1 MKKTSFLF
9 IVVLILPIILFAEKR
24 PKNNMKFGKISKEEF
39 AITSNPLDTTAD
51 AIILGDFHHYSMEAF
66 SGSLKTNIK
75 VYRRILILD
84 PEGAEDLETI
94 SISLYKGNSG
104 ADKLSRFKA
113 STFNLEDG
121 KIIETKLDKDS
132 RFKEESDKWD
142 RYKFA
147 FNNVKKGSIIEYT
160 YTISSDF
167 FEFPTYYPQQEYPV
181 LWSELILQY
190 FDGINF
196 KYNYTGN
203 TSPLYRNSETIA
215 EKISDTWIFKNV
227 APLKQENYMG
237 PVKNYQ
243 TKINYELKSI
253 EIPGALYRDYTTSWQ
268 EIASDY
274 LEKEHAG
281 KLISKPRFFKDIVD
295 YVNADENATSPEEK
309 AASALNYIRS
319 NFLWNGNNSE
329 YPTYNFGDVLK
340 DKKGNS
346 ADLNILLMGS
356 LKSLDINVRPVLLS
370 TRDNGWLLK
379 SNPSTD
385 DLNYVISSYSI
396 DGNRHFVDAATSY
409 SGIDALPSKCFN
421 GEALVVDER
430 NATWVELSPN
440 MKYHR
445 KVFVQTKVT
454 EDLEVKGTCQTKEMD
469 YAAQYVRYK
478 IRKEGGLDKYI
489 EHQKKGLKDFDLT
502 NYEVKAIDQT
512 NEPVSVKFE
521 FSSENMIEELGDFI
535 AITPV
540 LFKDYEE
547 NPFKKDHR
555 EFAIDF
561 TYPITLEYT
570 YIINIPEGYA
580 FDELPKSTRV
590 SNADKS
596 INLLL
601 NSNAMGQSANI
612 TFRLEIKKA
621 MYKVTQYADIKTFFD
636 YLISQ
641 QNQPILIKEL

>member
-104 ADKLSRFKA
+104 ADKLSRIKA

>member
-9 IVVLILPIILFAEKR
+9 VVVLVLPLFLLAEKR
-24 PKNNMKFGKISKEEF
+24 PKNKMKFGKISMDDF
-39 AITSNPLDTTAD
+39 AITSTPLDTTAD
-51 AIILGDFHHYSMEAF
+51 AIILGDFHYYSMDAF

-84 PEGAEDLETI
+84 PEGAKDLETI
-94 SISLYKGNSG
+94 SISLYHGTSG
-104 ADKLSRFKA
+104 DDKLSRFKA

-121 KIIETKLDKDS
+121 KIIETELDKDS
-132 RFKEESDKWD
+132 RYKEESDKWD
-142 RYKFA
+142 TYKFA
-147 FNNVKKGSIIEYT
+147 FNNVKKGSILEYT

-167 FEFPTYYPQQEYPV
+167 FEFPTYYPQQEYPIF
-181 LWSELILQY
+181 WSELVLQY

-196 KYNYTGN
+196 KYNFTGN
-203 TSPLYRNSETIA
+203 TSPLFRNSETIT
-215 EKISDTWIFKNV
+215 EKISDTWVFKDV
-227 APLKQENYMG
+227 VPLKQENYMG
-237 PVKNYQ
+237 PVRNYQ
-243 TKINYELKSI
+243 TKINYELRSI
-253 EIPGALYRDYTTSWQ
+253 EIPGVLYRDYTTSWQ
-268 EIASDY
+268 EIANDY
-274 LEKEHAG
+274 MENEHAG
-281 KLISKPRFFKDIVD
+281 KLISKSLLFKDIVE
-295 YVNADENATSPEEK
+295 YVNSDENATTPETK
-309 AASALNYIRS
+309 VSSTLGYIRS
-319 NFLWNGNNSE
+319 NFLWNGKNSD
-329 YPTYNFGDVLK
+329 YPSYNFGDILK

-356 LKSLDINVRPVLLS
+356 LNSLGINVRPVVLS

-385 DLNYVISSYSI
+385 DLNYLLSSFSI
-396 DGNRHFVDAATSY
+396 DGKRHFVDAATSY

-421 GEALVVDER
+421 GEALIVDER

-440 MKYHR
+440 MQYHR
-445 KVFVQTKVT
+445 RVFIQANVT
-454 EDLEVKGTCQTKEMD
+454 EDLEIKGTCQSKEID

-478 IRKEGGLDKYI
+478 IRKEGGLEDYI
-489 EHQKKGLKDFDLT
+489 EHQKNGLKDFELM
-502 NYEVKAIDQT
+502 NYEVNDIDLT
-512 NEPVSVKFE
+512 SEPVSIKFE

-535 AITPV
+535 AVTPI

-570 YIINIPEGYA
+570 YIINIPEGYT
-580 FDELPKSTRV
+580 FDELPKPTRV

-596 INLLL
+596 MSLLI

-612 TFRLEIKKA
+612 TFKLEIKKA
-621 MYKVTQYADIKTFFD
+621 MYVVTQYEDIKTFFD

>member
-1 MKKTSFLF
+1 
-9 IVVLILPIILFAEKR
+9 
-24 PKNNMKFGKISKEEF
+24 MKFGKISKEEF

-104 ADKLSRFKA
+104 ADKLSRIKA

>member
-1 MKKTSFLF
+1 
-9 IVVLILPIILFAEKR
+9 
-24 PKNNMKFGKISKEEF
+24 MKFGKISKEEF

>member
-1 MKKTSFLF
+1 
-9 IVVLILPIILFAEKR
+9 
-24 PKNNMKFGKISKEEF
+24 MKFGKISKEEF

-445 KVFVQTKVT
+445 KVFVQTNVT

-535 AITPV
+535 AITPI

-580 FDELPKSTRV
+580 FDELPKPTRV

>member
-1 MKKTSFLF
+1 
-9 IVVLILPIILFAEKR
+9 
-24 PKNNMKFGKISKEEF
+24 MKFGKISKEEF

-445 KVFVQTKVT
+445 KVFVQTNVT

-535 AITPV
+535 AITPI

>member
-445 KVFVQTKVT
+445 KVFVQTNVT

-535 AITPV
+535 AITPI